1 MRSPENT
8 VMILLVYTFCLIRVL
23 TNNSSHSNI
32 FGALTDAEV
41 AQW

>member
-1 MRSPENT
+1 MRSLEDI
-8 VMILLVYTFCLIRVL
+8 VMILLSYTFYLTRVL

-32 FGALTDAEV
+32 FGALTYAEV